1 MFLLVVVLA
10 AALSLCYRTAEERG
24 LLQTGTELE
33 EELPLCSV
41 KTEEQ
46 KAVFTFEVTY
56 ETKQASELLNL
67 LTQYGSSASFFV
79 TGEWAR
85 ANPELAAEI
94 LRLGND
100 VGFLGETCRDMSLL
114 DRREAKEELET
125 GRELL
130 QSLQTQAG
138 VRQELLF
145 RAPYGEISDELLRQ
159 ARSAGF
165 TVIGWET
172 DSLDWKG
179 YGTDAVVKLVLQ
191 KNQLKK
197 GTIVRFHA
205 DAEHTPEAVERIL
218 QEMKKTGWQTASF
231 SCLEG

>member
-1 MFLLVVVLA
+1 
-10 AALSLCYRTAEERG
+10 
-24 LLQTGTELE
+24 
-33 EELPLCSV
+33 
-41 KTEEQ
+41 
-46 KAVFTFEVTY
+46 
-56 ETKQASELLNL
+56 
-67 LTQYGSSASFFV
+67 
-79 TGEWAR
+79 
-85 ANPELAAEI
+85 
-94 LRLGND
+94 
-100 VGFLGETCRDMSLL
+100 MSLL
-114 DRREAKEELET
+114 DRREAKEELEA

-197 GTIVRFHA
+197 GHYCTVPCGCGTYAGGSGTNPSGDERNRVAGSKLLLPGGIGA
-205 DAEHTPEAVERIL
+205 DVSSVPHP
-218 QEMKKTGWQTASF
+218 F
-231 SCLEG
+231 